1 MANKET
7 KKEVVNEN
15 NTEQKLEDT
24 ANKSS
29 EKKSSDKKESKKKA
43 TGKKKSASTTKLEK
57 KEKEVEE
64 LGYKMSEINDKYMRL
79 SAEFD
84 NYRKR
89 TLKEKA
95 ELIKTA
101 GGTVLADILPVVDDF
116 ERAMQSMEN
125 TDDVSAMKDGVNLI
139 YNKFKDFIKSK
150 GIVEIGALHQEFD
163 TDYHEALTKIPA
175 PDKKLKGKVVDVIQK
190 GYRIEEKVIRYSKV
204 VVGE

>member
-1 MANKET
+1 MTSKDN
-7 KKEVVNEN
+7 KKEVVNE
-15 NTEQKLEDT
+15 EDIKKQSENVSKKT
-24 ANKSS
+24 S
-29 EKKSSDKKESKKKA
+29 EKKADKKESKKKTTA
-43 TGKKKSASTTKLEK
+43 KKKTSAPTKLEK
-57 KEKEVEE
+57 KEKELEE

-139 YNKFKDFIKSK
+139 FNKFKDFIKSK